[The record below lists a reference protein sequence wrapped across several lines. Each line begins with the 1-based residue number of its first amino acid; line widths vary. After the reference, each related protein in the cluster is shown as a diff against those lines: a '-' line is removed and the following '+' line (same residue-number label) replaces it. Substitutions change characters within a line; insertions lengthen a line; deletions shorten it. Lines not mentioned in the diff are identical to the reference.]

1 MNFRNLAPAVGT
13 RPLWFQL
20 ALLSAVLVLPLL
32 LSSYVMFSRM
42 VENSRTST
50 KQALLLNA
58 KTLASLVD
66 NEIQTHIAIASTLAY
81 SPALKSNNLPEFWT
95 EATNALQFV
104 SGSSLDLADSEGN
117 ILLTTSQPPGIPI
130 EWKLPSAWVNATF
143 ATTGSHVG
151 NIAEH
156 GITNKLTVTVTT
168 PIVLSSQKKYI
179 LSINIPPERFQK
191 LLSGK
196 FNSGEV
202 VGILDANQKFVARI
216 PDIQHRLGTLA
227 SDGWRNAIAKSPQG
241 WTENKVL
248 EGDWSMTGYA
258 PTSRGWNVGVAQLES
273 AFEGPFQNILLSSL
287 AATFFLAGLGLLV
300 AVAIARHSSKGMSA
314 IAKSARDLGNGKPV
328 VELPAPF
335 KEAQIIS
342 RNLAAASSE
351 LDRRRTALNLAN
363 AELEQKVAER
373 TMSLQQEMARREES
387 ETTLRQVQKIETI
400 GQLTGGIAHDFNNM
414 LTIIMG
420 NLDTVQR
427 RLAKSDDKSNL
438 KQPIAN
444 ALKGAKSA
452 ADMTQRLLAFSRQQA
467 LQPKPLSLNALVADV
482 SNMLTRTVGENT
494 RLETV
499 LAAGLWQTFADANQV
514 ENALVNLVVN
524 ARDAMPEG
532 GKLSIETANV
542 SLDDNYAARFGD
554 LKAGQYVMLSVTDEG
569 SGIPPDK
576 LEKVFEPFFTTKGPG
591 KGTGLGLAMIHGF
604 AKQSGGHIR
613 IYSEVGH
620 GTTVKLYLPRLA
632 GEQSVTASP
641 EENSAIKI
649 GMPRAKKGE
658 IILLVEDEP
667 GVRDYAVS
675 VLQDLG
681 YKVLPASDG
690 VQALAMYKNANR
702 VDLLFTDVILGGTLN
717 GRELADSIRSV
728 TPSLPVLFTTGY
740 TRNAIFHHGRLDPG
754 VNLLNKP
761 YTQQDLA
768 AKIRNAID
776 LK

>member
-1 MNFRNLAPAVGT
+1 MNFRHLAPAVGI

-20 ALLSAVLVLPLL
+20 ALLSAVIVLPLL
-32 LSSYVMFSRM
+32 LTSYVMFDRM

-50 KQALLLNA
+50 KQSLLLNA

-66 NEIQTHIAIASTLAY
+66 NEIQTHVAIASTLAY
-81 SPALKSNNLPEFWT
+81 SPALQTGNLAEFWQET
-95 EATNALQFV
+95 TNALKFV
-104 SGSSLDLADSEGN
+104 PGSTLDLADSEGN
-117 ILLTTSQPPGIPI
+117 ILITTMQPVGMPI
-130 EWKLPSAWVNATF
+130 QMKLPTAWVKATF

-151 NIAEH
+151 NLAEH
-156 GITNKLTVTVTT
+156 GISKKPMITVTT
-168 PIVLSSQKKYI
+168 PVIMNDQNKFI
-179 LSINIPPERFQK
+179 LSLNIPPDRFQK
-191 LLSGK
+191 LLANK
-196 FNSGEV
+196 FNAGEV
-202 VGILDANQKFVARI
+202 VGILDTDQKFVARI

-227 SDGWRNAIAKSPQG
+227 SEGWRAAIAASPEG
-241 WTENKVL
+241 WTENRVL

-258 PTSRGWNVGVAQLES
+258 PTSRGWIVGVAQLES
-273 AFEGPFQNILLSSL
+273 AFEGPFQNILLSTL
-287 AATFFLAGLGLLV
+287 AATFLLSGFGLLV
-300 AVAIARHSSKGMSA
+300 AIAIARHASRGMAA
-314 IAKSARDLGNGKPV
+314 IAQSARDLGNGKPV

-335 KEAQIIS
+335 REAQIIS
-342 RNLAAASSE
+342 HNLAVAS
-351 LDRRRTALNLAN
+351 
-363 AELEQKVAER
+363 AELERRRAALNNANTELELKVAER
-373 TMSLQQEMARREES
+373 TQSLQEEMKRREET

-414 LTIIMG
+414 LTIVMG

-427 RLAKSDDKSNL
+427 RMAKLKDATEL
-438 KQPIAN
+438 KQPVAN

-467 LQPKPLSLNALVADV
+467 LQPKPISINALVSDV
-482 SNMLTRTVGENT
+482 SNLLTRTVGENT
-494 RLETV
+494 KLETV
-499 LAAGLWQTFADANQV
+499 LAAGLWQTFADANQL
-514 ENALVNLVVN
+514 ENALINLVVN

-542 SLDDNYAARFGD
+542 LLDDYYVSRFGD

-604 AKQSGGHIR
+604 VKQSGGHIR

-620 GTTVKLYLPRLA
+620 GTTVKLYLPRLLTEETCLA
-632 GEQSVTASP
+632 HPEDNASVRKT
-641 EENSAIKI
+641 
-649 GMPRAKKGE
+649 MPRAKKGE
-658 IILLVEDEP
+658 TILLVEDEA

-675 VLQDLG
+675 VLKELG
-681 YKVLPASDG
+681 YYVLSAADG
-690 VQALAMYKNANR
+690 KQALATYKNSSR
-702 VDLLFTDVILGGTLN
+702 VDLLFTDVVLGGTLN
-717 GRELADSIRSV
+717 GRELADNIRNINSAM
-728 TPSLPVLFTTGY
+728 PVLFTTGY

-768 AKIRNAID
+768 AKIRDAID
-776 LK
+776 QQ

>member
-1 MNFRNLAPAVGT
+1 MKFRRFVAAIRN
-13 RPLWFQL
+13 RPLWVQL
-20 ALLSAVLVLPLL
+20 ALLSASIALPLL
-32 LSSYVMFSRM
+32 MSSYFMFSRI
-42 VENSRTST
+42 VESSRDNTRQS
-50 KQALLLNA
+50 LLLNA
-58 KTLASLVD
+58 KTLAGLVD
-66 NEIQTHIAIASTLAY
+66 TEIQTNIAIASTLSY
-81 SPALKSNNLPEFWT
+81 SPALKLNDLPVFWQ
-95 EATNALQFV
+95 EATNALKFV
-104 SGSSLDLADSEGN
+104 PGSSLDLSDGEGR
-117 ILLTTSQPPGIPI
+117 ILLSTLQMPGTPI
-130 EWKLPSAWVNATF
+130 QWRLPTDWVKLAF
-143 ATTGSHVG
+143 ASRQSVVG
-151 NIAEH
+151 DLAEH
-156 GITNKLTVTVTT
+156 GISKKLAITITT
-168 PIVLSSQKKYI
+168 PIFLENHQNYI
-179 LSINIPPERFQK
+179 LSISIPPERFQE
-191 LLSGK
+191 LIGTK
-196 FNSGEV
+196 FVNGEI
-202 VGILDANQKFVARI
+202 VGIIDNNRKFVARV
-216 PDIQHRLGTLA
+216 PDFKNRLGTLA
-227 SDGWRNAIAKSPQG
+227 SEGWRAAIAQAPLG
-241 WTENKVL
+241 WTENKIL

-258 PTSRGWNVGVAQLES
+258 PTNQGWNVGVAQLES
-273 AFEGPFQNILLSSL
+273 TFESPFQNILWSSL
-287 AATFFLAGLGLLV
+287 AASLLLSGIGLLV
-300 AVAIARHSSKGMSA
+300 ATAIARHASRGMAA
-314 IAKSARDLGNGKPV
+314 IAESARDLGNGKPV
-328 VELPAPF
+328 LELPAPF
-335 KEAQIIS
+335 REAQIIS
-342 RNLAAASSE
+342 GNLAAASSE
-351 LDRRRTALNLAN
+351 LDRRSTALNLAN

-373 TMSLQQEMARREES
+373 TMSLQQEMARREET

-427 RLAKSDDKSNL
+427 RIAKSDDISNL

-467 LQPKPLSLNALVADV
+467 LQPKPLSINALVSDV

-499 LAAGLWQTFADANQV
+499 LAAGLWHTFADANQV

-542 SLDDNYAARFGD
+542 SFDDNYAARFGD

-632 GEQSVTASP
+632 GEESVTASP
-641 EENSAIKI
+641 EENSAVKI
-649 GMPRAKKGE
+649 GMARAKKGE

-681 YKVLPASDG
+681 YKVLPAADG

-702 VDLLFTDVILGGTLN
+702 VDLLFTDVILGGPLN
-717 GRELADSIRSV
+717 GRELADSIRSL

-776 LK
+776 QK